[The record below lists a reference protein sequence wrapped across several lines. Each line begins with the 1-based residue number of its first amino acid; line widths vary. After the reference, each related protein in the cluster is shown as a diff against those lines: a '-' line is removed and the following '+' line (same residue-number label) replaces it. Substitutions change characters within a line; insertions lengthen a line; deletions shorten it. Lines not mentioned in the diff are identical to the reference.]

1 MNYLHNVFIVR
12 RNFSFSEFFLY
23 HCIIKSC
30 ATLTNM
36 KHVQISQNSEHYW
49 KISDFHHHNIYE
61 SITKVYQTT
70 FSHGTTNST
79 HIIIILFYL
88 FCNVIQTSSVGWV
101 TRPKVGVTTW
111 PSTILTLNFLRIETS
126 VIVAS
131 T

>member
-12 RNFSFSEFFLY
+12 RNFSVFELFPYHYKKLCYTNEHETCSEKPEFRTLLKNFWFSPPQHIWKHNKSLSNYSFPWHNKFYTY
-23 HCIIKSC
+23 H
-30 ATLTNM
+30 N
-36 KHVQISQNSEHYW
+36 H
-49 KISDFHHHNIYE
+49 
-61 SITKVYQTT
+61 
-70 FSHGTTNST
+70 
-79 HIIIILFYL
+79 FYL